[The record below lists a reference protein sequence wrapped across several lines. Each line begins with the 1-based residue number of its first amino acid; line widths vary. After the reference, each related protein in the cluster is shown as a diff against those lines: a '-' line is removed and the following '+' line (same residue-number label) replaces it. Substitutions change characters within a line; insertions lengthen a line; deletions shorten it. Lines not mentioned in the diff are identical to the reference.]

1 MKRAYSV
8 RNVIDAKFR
17 TLDFGGEWLEAV
29 GKPEL
34 GGSWMIYGAPKNGK
48 TSLAMQLAR
57 YLTGFCRVAYDS
69 VEEGLS
75 LSIQN
80 CVGRTFGGS
89 GTRRFMLLDKENVE
103 ELTERLSRRSGS
115 PDAVVV
121 DSVQFLGLRWEEYKG
136 LVERFPHKLFVF
148 VSHVDGNQPEGRVAR
163 KIWRDANVYI
173 RVEGFRGFPV
183 GRYGGGEPIDICPE
197 RAEAYWGAGR
207 AAAGTY
213 GKQPA
218 YNK

>member
-1 MKRAYSV
+1 MKRAYSI
-8 RNVIDAKFR
+8 RNVIDAKFK
-17 TLDFGGEWLEAV
+17 TLDFDGDWLEAV
-29 GKPEL
+29 GRPEL

-57 YLTGFCRVAYDS
+57 YLTRFCRVAYDS

-75 LSIQN
+75 LSIQH
-80 CVGRTFGGS
+80 CVERTFGGEAN
-89 GTRRFMLLDKENVE
+89 RRFLLLEKETIE
-103 ELTERLSRRSGS
+103 ELTERLSKRSGS
-115 PDAVVV
+115 PDAVVI

-148 VSHVDGNQPEGRVAR
+148 VSHVDGNQPEGRVAK

-183 GRYGGGEPIDICPE
+183 GRYGGEKPIDICPE
-197 RAEAYWGAGR
+197 RAIRYWDMQ
-207 AAAGTY
+207 
-213 GKQPA
+213 K
-218 YNK
+218 